1 VGKDGAVGRRRR
13 YMKHV
18 HPQKSERLGPQS
30 DPSRPSSTL
39 ALRLRVHL
47 HRERLDR
54 QIARG
59 LAPEAFHD
67 RALRATQLAGMPT
80 RRQVARSLRRLV
92 THAELPAGGLL
103 TSAVP
108 VCRRSV
114 LPWREAILGLADRL
128 EQPVAL
134 DPCGVAR
141 ALVLI
146 TDGGG
151 PFYDARA
158 EHSMGEAVW
167 WIADGLKQP

>member
-1 VGKDGAVGRRRR
+1 VGSDGAIGRRPRE
-13 YMKHV
+13 MKHV
-18 HPQKSERLGPQS
+18 HPHKSERLRPGS
-30 DPSRPSSTL
+30 DPSRPASMF

-47 HRERLDR
+47 HRGRLDG
-54 QIARG
+54 QIADG
-59 LAPEAFHD
+59 FAPEAFHD
-67 RALRATQLAGMPT
+67 RALRADQLASMPT

-92 THAELPAGGLL
+92 NHAELPAGPLL

>member
-1 VGKDGAVGRRRR
+1 
-13 YMKHV
+13 MKHV
-18 HPQKSERLGPQS
+18 HPHKSERQRPQTDS
-30 DPSRPSSTL
+30 WHLSSTF
-39 ALRLRVHL
+39 AHRLHVRL
-47 HRERLDR
+47 HRGRLDR
-54 QIARG
+54 QIADG
-59 LAPEAFHD
+59 LAAEAFHD
-67 RALRATQLAGMPT
+67 RALRADQLASMPT

-92 THAELPAGGLL
+92 NHAELPAGPLL

-151 PFYDARA
+151 PFYNARA
-158 EHSMGEAVW
+158 QRSMREAVW
-167 WIADGLKQP
+167 WIADGLEQP